1 MFRFPATSMYNTV
14 SGDQQFEANK
24 TEALETFIT
33 L

>member
-24 TEALETFIT
+24 TEAKMI
-33 L
+33 